1 MPDSNRRPAASRAVA
16 LPSEL
21 TSTSRNTLAQASA
34 YARGKTPRTGWAL
47 EPIPLKPAD
56 LMLRIAGCFQS
67 AIRLG
72 TPARM
77 LFLFPSCSHRST
89 QVQRT
94 CACRSRA
101 LCHGANAHRVLQ
113 GGRNLPGTGFV
124 ICFRMTIAMRT
135 TKTKRPRVW
144 RPEGVRVAS
153 GDRGDRSPRAD
164 SVKVCEGYAAFRA
177 GKAAQ
182 RYLRAT
188 ANRFLRSA
196 AA

>member
-1 MPDSNRRPAASRAVA
+1 MPDSNRRPAALRAVA

-101 LCHGANAHRVLQ
+101 LASTRARRVLQ
-113 GGRNLPGTGFV
+113 GGRNLPENGSM
-124 ICFRMTIAMRT
+124 ICFRMTIALRT
-135 TKTKRPRVW
+135 PKTKRPRVW